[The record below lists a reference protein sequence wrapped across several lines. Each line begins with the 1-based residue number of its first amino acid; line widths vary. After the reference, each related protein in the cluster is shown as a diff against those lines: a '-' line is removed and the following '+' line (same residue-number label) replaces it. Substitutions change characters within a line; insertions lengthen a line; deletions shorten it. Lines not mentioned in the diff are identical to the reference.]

1 MPRDADRTRRGI
13 LAAAID
19 EFAANGYAG
28 ARIDRIAARAEV
40 NKRMIYHHFGG
51 KRVLFEAVLA
61 DRLAT
66 GAPSAELVRLW
77 MYEALERG
85 DDDIVRLSERTAL
98 AARRIDAIR
107 SAQARGELPPKLD
120 AALLTLTR
128 TAVEVF
134 PLAFPQLVRIV
145 TGKRAASPEFHDAW
159 STFMRDW
166 QRSGASQHPTK
177 PRLRLD
183 RSRVSQAARRPTAPT
198 PRTPPR

>member
-1 MPRDADRTRRGI
+1 MPGDAHRTRRGI

-51 KRVLFEAVLA
+51 KRLLFEAVLA
-61 DRLAT
+61 DRLVT
-66 GAPSAELVRLW
+66 GAPSVELVRLW

-98 AARRIDAIR
+98 AATRIDAAR
-107 SAQARGELPPKLD
+107 YAQARGELPPTLD
-120 AALLTLTR
+120 AALLALAR
-128 TAVEVF
+128 TALEVF

-145 TGKRAASPEFHDAW
+145 TGRRAASPEFQGAW
-159 STFMRDW
+159 HILLRDW
-166 QRSGASQHPTK
+166 QRSATSQTATK

-183 RSRVSQAARRPTAPT
+183 RSRVSHAARRPTAHP
-198 PRTPPR
+198 

>member
-1 MPRDADRTRRGI
+1 MPRDADRTRRRI

-66 GAPSAELVRLW
+66 GAPSVELVRLW

-98 AARRIDAIR
+98 AATRIDAIH
-107 SAQARGELPPKLD
+107 SAQARGELPPTLD
-120 AALLTLTR
+120 AALLALAR
-128 TAVEVF
+128 TALEVF
-134 PLAFPQLVRIV
+134 PQAFPQLVRIV
-145 TGKRAASPEFHDAW
+145 TGRRAASSEFDDAW
-159 STFMRDW
+159 STFLRDW
-166 QRSGASQHPTK
+166 QRSGASQIPVK

-183 RSRVSQAARRPTAPT
+183 TSRVSLAARRPTVPT
-198 PRTPPR
+198 PRIPPR

>member
-1 MPRDADRTRRGI
+1 MPRDADRTRRRI

-66 GAPSAELVRLW
+66 GAPSVELVRLW

-85 DDDIVRLSERTAL
+85 DEDIVRLSERTAL
-98 AARRIDAIR
+98 ATTGIDAIR
-107 SAQARGELPPKLD
+107 SAQARGELPPTLD
-120 AALLTLTR
+120 AALLALAR
-128 TAVEVF
+128 TALEVF

-145 TGKRAASPEFHDAW
+145 TGRRAASPEFDDAW
-159 STFMRDW
+159 KTFLRDW
-166 QRSGASQHPTK
+166 QRSGASQTPVK

-183 RSRVSQAARRPTAPT
+183 TSRVSQAARRPTVPT
-198 PRTPPR
+198 PLIPPR